1 MIMKMKN
8 WFSTQDLVR
17 QYEDLTGLCDISND
31 DIKRTDMSDGH
42 DELLTFLSGWEAQM
56 IYEKE
61 KTFLEIR
68 RIEKK
73 KTYWILQRIF
83 NLLEMFQRA
92 FGSLK
97 ALIPKDDFN
106 GRYRR

>member
-31 DIKRTDMSDGH
+31 DIKCTDMSDGH

-56 IYEKE
+56 I
-61 KTFLEIR
+61 
-68 RIEKK
+68 
-73 KTYWILQRIF
+73 
-83 NLLEMFQRA
+83 
-92 FGSLK
+92 
-97 ALIPKDDFN
+97 
-106 GRYRR
+106 

>member
-1 MIMKMKN
+1 
-8 WFSTQDLVR
+8 
-17 QYEDLTGLCDISND
+17 
-31 DIKRTDMSDGH
+31 
-42 DELLTFLSGWEAQM
+42 M

-97 ALIPKDDFN
+97 ALIPEDDFN